1 MSWLTWH
8 EHAGYLRS
16 FGLTQ
21 NDGGILQLYITV
33 SWETLAFVS
42 DPSLNL
48 TSPASIPVL
57 NICARA
63 ASSHPIRL
71 KLVYDTANLK
81 LRQQPGSLNVS
92 WKHDTL
98 RINDDVIIG
107 PCVISRRDTVINFK
121 SVYSLGR
128 LKIMLVML
136 QPCWYS
142 IFLIYFLTTQ
152 PLT

>member
-21 NDGGILQLYITV
+21 NDGDIFQLYITV

-57 NICARA
+57 NICATA

-81 LRQQPGSLNVS
+81 LRQQPGSLNAS
-92 WKHDTL
+92 WHISDQWW
-98 RINDDVIIG
+98 RD
-107 PCVISRRDTVINFK
+107 CVISRRDIVINFK

-128 LKIMLVML
+128 LTNNAGDPPALLVQYL
-136 QPCWYS
+136 FFFNHTALNLNP
-142 IFLIYFLTTQ
+142 
-152 PLT
+152 